1 MLRAIVSLC
10 LRFRGVVIA
19 LAAVVLLQGVEAA
32 RHAKLDVFP
41 EFVPPQV
48 VVQTEAPGFSAE
60 QVETLVTRPIEA
72 RISGAGSLESMRSQ
86 SIQGLSVITAV
97 FKEKTDVFRA
107 RQQLSEQLA

>member
-48 VVQTEAPGFSAE
+48 VVQTEAPGFAAE
-60 QVETLVTRPIEA
+60 QIETLVTTPVEA
-72 RISGAGSLESMRSQ
+72 AIG
-86 SIQGLSVITAV
+86 GLSQL
-97 FKEKTDVFRA
+97 RA
-107 RQQLSEQLA
+107 LRS